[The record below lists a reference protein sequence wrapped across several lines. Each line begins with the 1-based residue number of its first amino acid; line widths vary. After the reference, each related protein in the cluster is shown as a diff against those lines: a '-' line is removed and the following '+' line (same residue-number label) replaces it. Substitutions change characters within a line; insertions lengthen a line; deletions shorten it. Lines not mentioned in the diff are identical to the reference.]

1 MRRIRLAA
9 LALVLFPIPAAL
21 ALTAHLVTG
30 NPLDDHAPGD
40 DLRIGTADD
49 AVIAH
54 PAGVGSSDSGPNTHG
69 AASFA
74 LLNGSAGA
82 PFPTWSIDPVLF
94 GFDYVLFVDGT
105 LQFEPDWNAST
116 LSDVVIRITGCGLRS
131 TAEFGYDAGGP
142 GSRGEAITTDCT
154 GTAHLDPMTG
164 TASVMLTG
172 TFTAPFDPIPLVDQT
187 LTAAPGKAKAYLRS
201 QLGSTGDPYVDT
213 VLTPLVPDTATALI
227 VVEFTGRTVEPTH
240 QDWASRGV
248 LAAFTADDLACAALP
263 MLPCETTS
271 TTTLPGGG
279 CTTFA
284 TCEPTLLAALPQ
296 VAGATGRTKKTARML
311 AKLERKAA
319 RAMQKAD
326 GATAVKRLR
335 FYAKARTALQRLA
348 DAAANADAR
357 GRLSVP
363 LGPLQSAVTLVL
375 SVVPA
380 SSV

>member
-1 MRRIRLAA
+1 MRIVRLR
-9 LALVLFPIPAAL
+9 LGVLLLLLLPIPAAL

-40 DLRIGTADD
+40 DLRIGTSDD
-49 AVIAH
+49 PIIAH
-54 PAGVGSSDSGPNTHG
+54 PSGVGSSDSGPNTHG

-82 PFPTWSIDPVLF
+82 PYPTWSLTSLLF

-105 LQFEPDWNAST
+105 LQFEPDWEASS

-131 TAEFGYDAGGP
+131 TAEFGYDGGGP
-142 GSRGEAITTDCT
+142 GSRGESITTGCT

-164 TASVMLTG
+164 TASVVLTG

-201 QLGSTGDPYVDT
+201 QFGTSGDAYVDD
-213 VLTPLVPDTATALI
+213 VLTPLLPDTASALI
-227 VVEFTGRTVEPTH
+227 VVEFTGRTVEATH
-240 QDWASRGV
+240 QDWPSRGV
-248 LAAFTADDLACAALP
+248 LAAYTTDDLGCASLP
-263 MLPCETTS
+263 LLPCGATT

-284 TCEPTLLAALPQ
+284 TCEPTLLAALPD
-296 VAGATGRTKKTARML
+296 VATVTGKAKKTARMIG
-311 AKLERKAA
+311 KLERKAA

-348 DAAANADAR
+348 EAAVRADAR
-357 GRLSVP
+357 GRLGVP
-363 LGPLQSAVTLVL
+363 LGRLQSAVTLVL
-375 SVVPA
+375 GVVPG
-380 SSV
+380 